1 MLARPLVPR
10 PISPF
15 QRPLPK
21 RFPPTPS
28 IWDIVGRT
36 GQPPQPKR
44 RRGVDI
50 AAWLL
55 SLGLQQYEPAF
66 RDNDIEADTL
76 LQLTADDLV
85 ALGVTSIGHRR
96 KLLAAI
102 DALRASSDT
111 AATSTTRSLAAVPG
125 TAPPLPEAERRQ
137 LTVMFVDV
145 VGSTALAGRLDPE
158 DMREVIGAYHR
169 SVADTVGR
177 YGGFVAKYMGDGV
190 LVYFGWPQADEADPE
205 RAVRAALATLEEVGQ
220 AASAGERLV
229 ARIGIASGL
238 AVVGD
243 LLGAGAAQEQT
254 VIGETPN
261 LAARL
266 QSLADPGCAVIDAQ
280 TRRRIGGLFECRELG
295 EFHLKGLS
303 GAVCAWQVLGEAS
316 VESRFAAMHAAAL
329 SPLVGRDDELDL
341 LLRRW
346 QHAKD
351 GEGQVVLISGEPG
364 IGKSRLIAALE
375 ERVAREAHLRLKYFC
390 SPHHRDSALQPVIA
404 RWQNDAGF
412 VRSESADARLDKLE
426 ALLLPLRATRE
437 ELTLIAE
444 LLGVPGGER
453 YPPLELTSERKKE
466 QTFGALN
473 RILDQRARRSPVLIL
488 FEDAHWAD
496 PSSLELLDRL
506 IMRLAFLPV
515 MVIISFRPEFHAPWV
530 GQASVSLMALS
541 RLGPRQATTLASQVV
556 VGQALPAGML
566 ERIVAQTDGVPLF
579 IEELTKAVLERA
591 SQPDS
596 AGSALSVPS
605 TLQASLMARLDRLP
619 VAKQVAQIG
628 AVVGREFSNE
638 LLAAV
643 AGIPEAALTQGLDE
657 LVSAGLAFRRG
668 TPPEGI
674 YSFKHAL
681 VQDVAYGSLLRS
693 TRQKFHSRIARV
705 LEERWPDVV
714 ETQPELLAHHF
725 TQAELTERAA
735 DYWQRA
741 GERTFRRSAVAE
753 AIGHLTRSIDL
764 VRTLPES
771 RARAEREL
779 HLQTMLG
786 QACIA
791 RYGHA
796 APETASAF
804 ARAQELVEAVGDVSQ
819 QFPVLYGFWAVQF
832 VRMALPEQQKLARQ
846 ILALAELHPD
856 PERLCLAHRMCGA
869 TDEVG
874 GELLAAREHLE
885 CAVALYDPER
895 HGSTAFV
902 FGQDL
907 GVSALAHLT
916 WVLWL
921 LGYPDQ
927 ASRRQAEGLA
937 LAHRVGHKNTL
948 GFALMYSALVG
959 AFGRDDSA
967 AAAHAAALLEL
978 AREHKLDLWAAS
990 ATVVQGW
997 AMARHGQEAAG
1008 IEAIQR
1014 GLADWGKSGAAWMR
1028 PFFLGL
1034 LAEACA
1040 LSGDMQRGL
1049 GALDEALA
1057 VVEGT
1062 GERWPEAE
1070 LYRLRGQFLTALP
1083 DGGRPGEASAAF
1095 QSAIQIARRQ
1105 SAKSWELRAATSL
1118 ARLWRDEGKHAD
1130 ACNLLVPVYAWF
1142 TEGFETSD
1150 LKEAKAMLD
1159 SLK

>member
-1 MLARPLVPR
+1 M
-10 PISPF
+10 
-15 QRPLPK
+15 
-21 RFPPTPS
+21 
-28 IWDIVGRT
+28 DIG
-36 GQPPQPKR
+36 
-44 RRGVDI
+44 
-50 AAWLL
+50 AWLRD
-55 SLGLQQYEPAF
+55 LGLGQYEQAF
-66 RDNDIEADTL
+66 RENDIDGDVLAD
-76 LQLTADDLV
+76 LTADDLSG
-85 ALGVTSIGHRR
+85 LGVVSIGHRR

-102 DALRASSDT
+102 
-111 AATSTTRSLAAVPG
+111 AAVRAGSPPAMSPSIQPQSTISG
-125 TAPPLPEAERRQ
+125 TVALPSPEAERRQ
-137 LTVMFVDV
+137 LSVMFVDL
-145 VGSTALAGRLDPE
+145 VGSTALAAHLDPE
-158 DMREVIGAYHR
+158 DMREVIGTYHR
-169 SVADTVGR
+169 RIAETVGR
-177 YGGFVAKYMGDGV
+177 FGGFVAKYMGDGV
-190 LVYFGWPQADEADPE
+190 LVYFGWPQADEADAE
-205 RAVRAALATLEEVGQ
+205 RAVRAALATLEAVGQ
-220 AASAGERLV
+220 IAPADERLS
-229 ARIGIASGL
+229 ARVGIASGL

-243 LLGAGAAQEQT
+243 LLGAGAAQEQA

-261 LAARL
+261 VAARL
-266 QSLADPGCAVIDAQ
+266 QSLADPGCAVIDAE

-295 EFHLKGLS
+295 AVHLKGLT
-303 GAVCAWQVLGEAS
+303 GPVRTWQVLGEAM
-316 VESRFAAMHAAAL
+316 VQSRFDAMHPAAL
-329 SPLVGRDDELDL
+329 TPLVGRDDELDL

-346 QHAKD
+346 RQAKG
-351 GEGQVVLISGEPG
+351 GEGQVVLIAGEPG

-375 ERVAREAHLRLKYFC
+375 EHVAGEVHLKLKYFC
-390 SPHHRDSALQPVIA
+390 SPHHRESALQPIIA
-404 RWQNDAGF
+404 RWKNEVGF
-412 VRSESADARLDKLE
+412 VDGEPAEARLVKLE
-426 ALLLPLRATRE
+426 TLLHPLAASH
-437 ELTLIAE
+437 ELALIAE
-444 LLGVPGGER
+444 MLGVPGGER
-453 YPPLELTSERKKE
+453 YPPLALSPERKKE
-466 QTFGALN
+466 QTFGALLH
-473 RILDQRARRSPVLIL
+473 ILDERARRSPVLML
-488 FEDAHWAD
+488 FEDVHWAD

-506 IMRLAFLPV
+506 IMRLASLPV
-515 MVIISFRPEFHAPWV
+515 LVVISFRPEFEAPWV
-530 GQASVSLMALS
+530 GLAGVTLMALS
-541 RLGPRQATTLASQVV
+541 RLSPRQAATLASRVV

-566 ERIVAQTDGVPLF
+566 DRIVAQTDGVPLF
-579 IEELTKAVLERA
+579 IEELTKAVLESA
-591 SQPDS
+591 SQPD
-596 AGSALSVPS
+596 AAVSALPIPS
-605 TLQASLMARLDRLP
+605 TLQASLTARLDRLP
-619 VAKQVAQIG
+619 AAKQVAQIG
-628 AVVGREFSNE
+628 AALGREFNHE

-643 AGIPEAALTQGLDE
+643 AGLPEAALAQGLDE
-657 LVSAGLAFRRG
+657 LVNSGLAFRRG
-668 TPPEGI
+668 TPPEAT
-674 YSFKHAL
+674 YTFKHAL
-681 VQDVAYGSLLRS
+681 VQDTAYVSLLRG
-693 TRQKFHSRIARV
+693 TRQKLHARIAQV
-705 LEERWPDVV
+705 LEERWPEVV

-804 ARAQELVEAVGDVSQ
+804 ARAQELVEAVGDASQ

-1014 GLADWGKSGAAWMR
+1014 GLADWEKSGAAWMR

-1057 VVEGT
+1057 VAEGT

-1070 LYRLRGQFLTALP
+1070 LYRLRGQLLAALP
-1083 DGGRPGEASAAF
+1083 DGRPDEVSAAF
-1095 QSAIQIARRQ
+1095 EHAIEIARRQ
-1105 SAKSWELRAATSL
+1105 SAKSWELRAATGL
-1118 ARLWRDEGKHAD
+1118 ARLWRDQGKPAD
-1130 ACNLLVPVYAWF
+1130 AHTLLVPVNEWF
-1142 TEGFETSD
+1142 SEGFETPD
-1150 LKEAKAMLD
+1150 LREAKAFLD
-1159 SLK
+1159 TPR